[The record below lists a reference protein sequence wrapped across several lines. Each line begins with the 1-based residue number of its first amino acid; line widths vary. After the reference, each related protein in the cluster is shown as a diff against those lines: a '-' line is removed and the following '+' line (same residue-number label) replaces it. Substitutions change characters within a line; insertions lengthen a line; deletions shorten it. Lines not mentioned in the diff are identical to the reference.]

1 MHDRVAEAV
10 TGAHVAAVSVV
21 PVSSKRDDDPV
32 DVMFSEKVTEIA
44 TEFPTEYAPDGDE
57 DVTPVTVGVV
67 LSTTNVLLDA
77 VALALPARSVPAI
90 ATVAVPS
97 PLPTVWVYVQ
107 TVVDVLVIAVADN
120 WFAPEMAIVGAEVSA
135 SENVAV
141 NVTVAPDFFGVADE
155 YVNATVGAVVSTMM
169 FAAVVN
175 AGRVSTAELFDAS
188 LMVPE
193 VVSDPVVLRGF
204 AFWFAPT
211 V

>member
-1 MHDRVAEAV
+1 M
-10 TGAHVAAVSVV
+10 
-21 PVSSKRDDDPV
+21 
-32 DVMFSEKVTEIA
+32 
-44 TEFPTEYAPDGDE
+44 YAKA
-57 DVTPVTVGVV
+57 TVGAV
-67 LSTTNVLLDA
+67 LSTTNVLFEA
-77 VALALPARSVPAI
+77 VALALPARSVPEI
-90 ATVAVPS
+90 ATVAGPS
-97 PLPTVWVYVQ
+97 PLPTMCVYVQ
-107 TVVDVLVIAVADN
+107 TVVDDVLVIAVEDN